1 MVPTAAYYLFYRVK
15 CVPGNGKHAFSSRPV
30 VITDQQHVQYSPDE
44 ACDLVMTAFV
54 HVDRARSTS
63 TACSIACR
71 QAKGAVCAKPQA
83 LSEP

>member
-44 ACDLVMTAFV
+44 ACDRVMTASYMSIEP
-54 HVDRARSTS
+54 DRLVR
-63 TACSIACR
+63 IQRRR
-71 QAKGAVCAKPQA
+71 QKASLLAILTC
-83 LSEP
+83 